1 MRITTVGRAIVVLSF
16 LSVTS
21 MQVTGG
27 SNQQGQSEEEEAPS
41 GNVAVNYV
49 FPMPPSQTLSPAELA
64 GKKVFM
70 QRCQTCHI
78 PSTPVAEISAPYLDG
93 KTLAAIGDAAVRKH
107 IWEGDS
113 QTPAFQYTLTQG
125 DVDNILVYLKTL
137 SYDPVARKYTYV
149 KK

>member
-1 MRITTVGRAIVVLSF
+1 MRIRTVGRAIVVLSF
-16 LSVTS
+16 ISVTS
-21 MQVTGG
+21 VQVTGG
-27 SNQQGQSEEEEAPS
+27 SHQPPQSEEEAPS
-41 GNVAVNYV
+41 GNVTVNYV
-49 FPMPPSQTLSPAELA
+49 FPLPPSQTLSPVELA
-64 GKKVFM
+64 GKKLFM

-78 PSTPVAEISAPYLDG
+78 PATPVADISAPYLDG

-107 IWEGDS
+107 VWEGDA